1 MSLYFSYE
9 RLNNLQQAIEWYN
22 ILISV
27 IPTDPGVLA
36 KFGSIA
42 MKKGDKTQAFQHY
55 SEVWILYF
63 TKK

>member
-1 MSLYFSYE
+1 M
-9 RLNNLQQAIEWYN
+9 EWYN

-36 KFGSIA
+36 KFGSLA

-55 SEVWILYF
+55 SEVSI
-63 TKK
+63 KNENI